1 MVSTARYFHG
11 LVHQLLEGT
20 CFLDVGPGWV
30 LVYQVLRDSGER
42 ERVRLKYYRS
52 FYLIKMRQALN
63 ISCSD
68 IYPLRPFIEFLTKET

>member
-30 LVYQVLRDSGER
+30 LVYQVLSSVEG
-42 ERVRLKYYRS
+42 RVRLQHSTS
-52 FYLIKMRQALN
+52 FCLA
-63 ISCSD
+63 
-68 IYPLRPFIEFLTKET
+68 